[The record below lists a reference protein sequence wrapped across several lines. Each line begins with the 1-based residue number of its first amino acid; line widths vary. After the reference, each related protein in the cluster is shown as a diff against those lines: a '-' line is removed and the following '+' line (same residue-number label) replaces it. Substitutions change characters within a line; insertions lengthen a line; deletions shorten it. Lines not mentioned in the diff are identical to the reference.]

1 MKLLLK
7 KIFPYS
13 LALLA
18 FSGINDALPLQ
29 FPLAII
35 WLLNCLV
42 FASVYYT
49 YRKTTQTDLK
59 LINLYLIWNI
69 ICIIHGCFVA
79 ERYWDWKVLISTG
92 FGMLMPLLSYIFISP
107 RCNTILLRNLIK
119 SAFLFFPILLL
130 FSPYSDRPGRYL
142 TFFYL
147 FMICIAAFPKKWKII
162 TFIVLLFSCSYD
174 FDARSNVIR
183 AAIAICI
190 GVLYYIRHHIIRYL
204 KIAQRLFLYI
214 PFILLIL
221 AATQTFNI
229 FKINDYWKNSTIT
242 ASKNGEVTEINLA
255 ADTRTFLYQEVILS
269 AIKNHHVVWGRSPA
283 RGYESQ
289 YFTFDSHQNRNMN
302 MRIGE
307 RYGTEVSV
315 LNIFLHTGLIGLILY
330 FSIFYYSSY
339 LGIFKSR
346 NIYIKLI
353 GLFIVFRWC
362 YGWIEDFNQFD
373 INYAML
379 WMFISMCISPY
390 FRAMSNMEFK
400 QWILS
405 IIKL

>member
-1 MKLLLK
+1 MSHLLK
-7 KIFPYS
+7 KIFPYN

-18 FSGINDALPLQ
+18 FSGISDALPIHL
-29 FPLAII
+29 PLAII

-42 FASVYYT
+42 FYSVYYT
-49 YRKTTQTDLK
+49 HKYTPRKVPYI
-59 LINLYLIWNI
+59 INIYLIWNI

-79 ERYWDWKVLISTG
+79 ERYWDWKLLISTG
-92 FGMLMPLLSYIFISP
+92 FGMLMPIFSYVFISP
-107 RCNTILLRNLIK
+107 RCNVILLRNLIK
-119 SAFLFFPILLL
+119 SALIFFPILLL
-130 FSPYSDRPGRYL
+130 FLPSSDRPGRYL

-147 FMICIAAFPKKWKII
+147 FMICISALPKKWKII
-162 TFIVLLFSCSYD
+162 TLIVFLFSCLYSLE
-174 FDARSNVIR
+174 ARSNVIR
-183 AAIAICI
+183 AVVAICI
-190 GVLYYIRHHIIRYL
+190 GSLYYVRYRIARYL
-204 KIAQRLFLYI
+204 KIVQCLFLYI
-214 PFILLIL
+214 PFALLIL
-221 AATQTFNI
+221 AVTQTFNI
-229 FKINDYWKNSTIT
+229 FKINNYWKNSTIT
-242 ASKNGEVTEINLA
+242 TFKDGKGTEIDLG
-255 ADTRTFLYQEVILS
+255 ADTRTLLYQEVILS
-269 AIKNHHVVWGRSPA
+269 AIKNHHVIWGASPA

-289 YFTFDSHQNRNMN
+289 YFTLDTYQNRNMN

-307 RYGTEVSV
+307 RHGTEVSV

-353 GLFIVFRWC
+353 GLFIIFRWC

-390 FRAMSNMEFK
+390 FRSMSNMEFK
-400 QWILS
+400 QWLLS
-405 IIKL
+405 IIK

>member
-1 MKLLLK
+1 MSLLLK

-18 FSGINDALPLQ
+18 FSGISNALPFHL
-29 FPLAII
+29 PLAII
-35 WLLNCLV
+35 WALNCLV
-42 FASVYYT
+42 FISVYYVQKHIPQKVP
-49 YRKTTQTDLK
+49 YI
-59 LINLYLIWNI
+59 INIYFIWNI
-69 ICIIHGCFVA
+69 ICIIHGCFIA
-79 ERYWDWKVLISTG
+79 ERYWDWKALISTG
-92 FGMLMPLLSYIFISP
+92 FGMLMPILSYIFISP
-107 RCNTILLRNLIK
+107 RCNAILLRNLIK
-119 SAFLFFPILLL
+119 SAFLIFPILLL

-147 FMICIAAFPKKWKII
+147 FIICISALPKKWKII
-162 TFIVLLFSCSYD
+162 TFIVLLFSCIYD
-174 FDARSNVIR
+174 FEARSNVIR

-190 GVLYYIRHHIIRYL
+190 GILYYIRNYIDRYL
-204 KIAQRLFLYI
+204 RIAQRLFLYI
-214 PFILLIL
+214 PFVFFIL
-221 AATQTFNI
+221 ATTRTFNI
-229 FKINDYWKNSTIT
+229 FNVSDYWKNSTIT
-242 ASKNGEVTEINLA
+242 TSKNGKITEINLA

-269 AIKNHHVVWGRSPA
+269 ALKNHHVIWGRSPA

-289 YFTFDSHQNRNMN
+289 YFTFDTYQNRNMN
-302 MRIGE
+302 IRIGE
-307 RYGTEVSV
+307 RHGTEVSV
-315 LNIFLHTGLIGLILY
+315 LNIFLHTGLIGLLLY

-353 GLFIVFRWC
+353 GLFVVFRWC

-400 QWILS
+400 QWLLS
-405 IIKL
+405 IIK